1 MAIIELELKVPQKLE
16 AIKLRQYQEYLK
28 IQKDNKDTEDN
39 GNFLNSKCIQ
49 IFCGLT
55 LKESYNLPVKMFDGV
70 LNQIGTCF
78 EEKTPL
84 IKEFSMTGSNDVEV
98 SFGMIPSLDEMTFGE
113 YVDLENF
120 ISDWDTMHKAM
131 AVLYRPIKYNNNGKY
146 LIEDYDGSDRYW
158 EVMKDA
164 PVNVSLGAMVFFL
177 SFREKIMQ
185 IYDGLFTPSAKA
197 ESNFNIG
204 EGFGKK
210 WGWYQSIYALAG
222 KDVSRISEVTKISL
236 HQCLIW
242 LEFEKEKN
250 DLEQKMIKNAYNKNR

>member
-164 PVNVSLGAMVFFL
+164 PVNVSLGAMVFFYRL
-177 SFREKIMQ
+177 
-185 IYDGLFTPSAKA
+185 
-197 ESNFNIG
+197 
-204 EGFGKK
+204 GKK
-210 WGWYQSIYALAG
+210 LCKYTMDSLLLQQKQNQTSTSEKALERNGDGINQFMLSLEKTYQELVKS
-222 KDVSRISEVTKISL
+222 
-236 HQCLIW
+236 
-242 LEFEKEKN
+242 
-250 DLEQKMIKNAYNKNR
+250 QKFHYTNV

>member
-84 IKEFSMTGSNDVEV
+84 IKEFSMTGSNNVEV

-120 ISDWDTMHKAM
+120 ISDWDSMHKAM

-164 PVNVSLGAMVFFL
+164 PVNVSLGAMVFFYRL
-177 SFREKIMQ
+177 
-185 IYDGLFTPSAKA
+185 
-197 ESNFNIG
+197 
-204 EGFGKK
+204 GKK
-210 WGWYQSIYALAG
+210 LCKYTMDSLLLQQKQNQTSTSEKALERNGDGINQFMLSLEKTYQELVKS
-222 KDVSRISEVTKISL
+222 
-236 HQCLIW
+236 
-242 LEFEKEKN
+242 
-250 DLEQKMIKNAYNKNR
+250 QKFHYTNV

>member
-1 MAIIELELKVPQKLE
+1 MAIIELELKVPQKLQ

-70 LNQIGTCF
+70 LNQIGRCF

-120 ISDWDTMHKAM
+120 ISDWDSMHKAM

-164 PVNVSLGAMVFFL
+164 PVNVSLGAMVFFYRL
-177 SFREKIMQ
+177 
-185 IYDGLFTPSAKA
+185 
-197 ESNFNIG
+197 
-204 EGFGKK
+204 GKK
-210 WGWYQSIYALAG
+210 LCKYTMDSLLLQQKEQQNLVGQKALERNGDGINQFMLSLEKTYQELVKSQRFHYTN
-222 KDVSRISEVTKISL
+222 V
-236 HQCLIW
+236 
-242 LEFEKEKN
+242 
-250 DLEQKMIKNAYNKNR
+250 

>member
-70 LNQIGTCF
+70 LNQIGSCF

-120 ISDWDTMHKAM
+120 ISDWDSMHKAM

-164 PVNVSLGAMVFFL
+164 PVNVSLGAMVFFYRL
-177 SFREKIMQ
+177 
-185 IYDGLFTPSAKA
+185 
-197 ESNFNIG
+197 
-204 EGFGKK
+204 GKK
-210 WGWYQSIYALAG
+210 LCKYTMDSLLLQQKEQQNLVGQKALERNGDGINQFMLSLEKTYQELVKSQRFHYTN
-222 KDVSRISEVTKISL
+222 V
-236 HQCLIW
+236 
-242 LEFEKEKN
+242 
-250 DLEQKMIKNAYNKNR
+250 

>member
-78 EEKTPL
+78 EEPTPL

-120 ISDWDTMHKAM
+120 ISDWDSMHKAM
-131 AVLYRPIKYNNNGKY
+131 AVLYRPIKYNKNGKY

-164 PVNVSLGAMVFFL
+164 PVNVSLGAMVFFYRL
-177 SFREKIMQ
+177 
-185 IYDGLFTPSAKA
+185 
-197 ESNFNIG
+197 
-204 EGFGKK
+204 GKK
-210 WGWYQSIYALAG
+210 LCKYTMDSLLLQQKEQQNLVGQKALERNGDGINQFMLSLEKTYQELVKSQRFHYTN
-222 KDVSRISEVTKISL
+222 V
-236 HQCLIW
+236 
-242 LEFEKEKN
+242 
-250 DLEQKMIKNAYNKNR
+250 

>member
-28 IQKDNKDTEDN
+28 IQKDNKDTEDK

-70 LNQIGTCF
+70 LNQIGSCF

-120 ISDWDTMHKAM
+120 ISDWDSMHKAM
-131 AVLYRPIKYNNNGKY
+131 AVLYRPIKYNKNGKY

-164 PVNVSLGAMVFFL
+164 PVNVSLGAMVFFYRL
-177 SFREKIMQ
+177 
-185 IYDGLFTPSAKA
+185 
-197 ESNFNIG
+197 
-204 EGFGKK
+204 GKK
-210 WGWYQSIYALAG
+210 LCKYTMDSLLLQQKEQQNLVGQKALERNGDGINQFMLSLEKTYQELVKSQRFHYTN
-222 KDVSRISEVTKISL
+222 V
-236 HQCLIW
+236 
-242 LEFEKEKN
+242 
-250 DLEQKMIKNAYNKNR
+250 

>member
-120 ISDWDTMHKAM
+120 ISDWDSMHKAM

-164 PVNVSLGAMVFFL
+164 PVNVSLGAMVFFYRL
-177 SFREKIMQ
+177 
-185 IYDGLFTPSAKA
+185 
-197 ESNFNIG
+197 
-204 EGFGKK
+204 GKK
-210 WGWYQSIYALAG
+210 LCKYTMDSLLLQQKQNQTSTSEKALERNGDGINQFMLSLEKTYQELVKSQRFHYTN
-222 KDVSRISEVTKISL
+222 V
-236 HQCLIW
+236 
-242 LEFEKEKN
+242 
-250 DLEQKMIKNAYNKNR
+250 